1 MWYFRNLIIL
11 GYVTHFYFYRYLL
24 WLKQTNNIFSFLI
37 FCPSLSERKY
47 FIEDVG
53 SRNGTYVSE
62 EKLEGRTIGKKFV
75 HFENYW
81 SLNPPSNN
89 PEFNFCMWHKSSAR
103 FCARYSVG
111 MANFSSSNCI
121 LHFRLDGK
129 YSLFCV
135 QRLFVYLPEHQG

>member
-1 MWYFRNLIIL
+1 MEIDVIFQKFNYRPVFIYKYLILIK
-11 GYVTHFYFYRYLL
+11 VNQ
-24 WLKQTNNIFSFLI
+24 WIKPI

-62 EKLEGRTIGKKFV
+62 EKLEGRKIGKLFV

-81 SLNPPSNN
+81 SLDPPSNN
-89 PEFNFCMWHKSSAR
+89 TKFNFCMWHKSSAR

-111 MANFSSSNCI
+111 MANFSRSNCI
-121 LHFRLDGK
+121 PYFRLEEKD
-129 YSLFCV
+129 SLFCI
-135 QRLFVYLPEHQG
+135 QMLFV